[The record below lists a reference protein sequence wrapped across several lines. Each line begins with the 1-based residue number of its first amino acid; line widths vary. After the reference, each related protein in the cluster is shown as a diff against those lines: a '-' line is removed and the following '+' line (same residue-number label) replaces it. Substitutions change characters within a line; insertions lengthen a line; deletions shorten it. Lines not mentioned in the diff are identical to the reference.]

1 MRENNIFMKLKPKK
15 IFTASIVGISVF
27 VLIALFSFFIMDEMK
42 GGAVGDGQNHFELI
56 IDSGEPSSSV
66 VKDLSSAGM
75 IKSSVYFNYLIKFTR
90 AGNKIKQGVY
100 DINDG
105 MSSRKILDLIISGKV
120 KLITFTVPEGYNN
133 RQIGDLL
140 TSKKLSATRE
150 FFLSAA
156 SNRAVIDKFKIP
168 ATTTEGYLF
177 PETYSVP
184 LNYPVD
190 RIVEMMIKR
199 FFKKLDSIPETKG
212 ISPKDLHAK
221 VVLASIVER
230 EAVRKEERPMM
241 AGVFLTRIEKS
252 INLESCATIQYL
264 FDKPKKRLFESDLK
278 IVSPYNTYINSGW
291 PPGPISNP
299 GLPALIAAFKPE
311 KSDKL
316 FFLLKPD
323 GSHYFS
329 ATFKEHL
336 EAKKKFIDVLYQ

>member
-1 MRENNIFMKLKPKK
+1 MKKLNVKKFITIIFLA
-15 IFTASIVGISVF
+15 IVFISIVGLLVF
-27 VLIALFSFFIMDEMK
+27 FVIDEKK
-42 GGAVGDGQNHFELI
+42 GGAVGDGQNSFELI
-56 IDSGEPSSSV
+56 IEPGESSSTV
-66 VKDLSSAGM
+66 VKELSSAGM

-105 MSSRKILDLIISGKV
+105 MSSRKILDVIISGKV
-120 KLITFTVPEGYNN
+120 ELVTFTIPEGYNN

-140 TSKKLSATRE
+140 VAKKLSLTRE
-150 FFLSAA
+150 AFLSAA
-156 SNRAVIDKFKIP
+156 SNKALIEKYKIP
-168 ATTTEGYLF
+168 APTTEGYLF

-184 LNYPVD
+184 LNYPAD
-190 RIVEMMIKR
+190 RIADMMIKR
-199 FFKKLDSIPETKG
+199 FFKKLESIPEAKN

-241 AGVFLTRIEKS
+241 AGVFLTRIEKN

-264 FDKPKKRLFESDLK
+264 FDKPKKRLFETDLK
-278 IVSPYNTYINSGW
+278 IISPYNTYMNGGW

-299 GLPALIAAFKPE
+299 GLPALAAAFKPE

-329 ATFKEHL
+329 TTFKEHL

>member
-1 MRENNIFMKLKPKK
+1 MGMNSKLKKY
-15 IFTASIVGISVF
+15 SIYAGIGFGFLLLLS
-27 VLIALFSFFIMDEMK
+27 IITFFIVDEVK
-42 GGAVGDGQNHFELI
+42 GGAVGDGQTKYELI
-56 IDSGEPSSSV
+56 IDPGEPSTKV
-66 VKDLSSAGM
+66 VKELAAAGM
-75 IKSSVYFNYLIKFTR
+75 IKSSSYFSYLIKFTR
-90 AGNKIKQGVY
+90 SGSKIKQGVY

-105 MSSRKILDLIISGKV
+105 MSSRKILDVIVSGKV
-120 KLITFTVPEGYNN
+120 KLVNFTVPEGYNN

-140 TSKKLSATRE
+140 VSKKLANSRE
-150 FFLSAA
+150 EFLQVA
-156 SNRAVIDKFKIP
+156 SSQALISKYNVP
-168 ATTTEGYLF
+168 AKTLEGYFF

-184 LNYPVD
+184 LNYPLD
-190 RIVEMMIKR
+190 RIAEMMIKR
-199 FFKKLDSIPETKG
+199 FYKKLESIPEAKG
-212 ISPKDLHAK
+212 ISPADLHFR

-241 AGVFLTRIEKS
+241 AGVFLTRIEKN

-264 FDKPKKRLFESDLK
+264 FDKPKKRLFETDLK
-278 IVSPYNTYINSGW
+278 IVSPYNTYINGGW

-299 GLPALIAAFKPE
+299 GLPALIASFKPE

-336 EAKKKFIDVLYQ
+336 EAKKKYIDVLYQ

>member
-1 MRENNIFMKLKPKK
+1 MKLNPRK
-15 IFTASIVGISVF
+15 ILTLSVLSLALVVIVAI
-27 VLIALFSFFIMDEMK
+27 ISFFVIDEIK
-42 GGAVGDGQNHFELI
+42 GGAVGDGQNNFELI
-56 IDSGEPSSSV
+56 IDPGESSSTV

-90 AGNKIKQGVY
+90 SGNKIKQGVY

-105 MSSRKILDLIISGKV
+105 MSSRKILDVIISGKV

-133 RQIGDLL
+133 RQVGDLL
-140 TSKKLSATRE
+140 TSKKLTPSRE
-150 FFLSAA
+150 AFLVAA
-156 SNRAVIDKFKIP
+156 SNKALIEKYKIP
-168 ATTTEGYLF
+168 APTTEGYLF

-184 LNYPVD
+184 LNFPAD
-190 RIVEMMIKR
+190 RIADMMIKR
-199 FFKKLDSIPETKG
+199 FYKKLEMIPETKG

-264 FDKPKKRLFESDLK
+264 FDKPKKRLFETDLK
-278 IVSPYNTYINSGW
+278 IVSPYNTYINGGW

-336 EAKKKFIDVLYQ
+336 DAKKKFIDVLYQ

>member
-1 MRENNIFMKLKPKK
+1 MNSKVKK
-15 IFTASIVGISVF
+15 YL
-27 VLIALFSFFIMDEMK
+27 VLTGLGAALLLVLALISFFVIDEIK
-42 GGAVGDGQNHFELI
+42 GGAVGDGQNKYELI

-66 VKDLSSAGM
+66 VRELAGAGM

-90 AGNKIKQGVY
+90 SGNKIKQGVY

-105 MSSRKILDLIISGKV
+105 MSSRKILDVIISGKV
-120 KLITFTVPEGYNN
+120 KLVTFTVPEGYNN

-140 TSKKLSATRE
+140 VTKKLATSRE
-150 FFLSAA
+150 EFLKVTQSPALLTKY
-156 SNRAVIDKFKIP
+156 NIP
-168 ATTTEGYLF
+168 AKTLEGYLF

-184 LNYPVD
+184 LNYPLE
-190 RIVEMMIKR
+190 RITEMMMKR
-199 FFKKLDSIPETKG
+199 FYKKLETIPEAKG
-212 ISPKDLHAK
+212 IKPDELHFR

-241 AGVFLTRIEKS
+241 AGVFLTRIEKN

-278 IVSPYNTYINSGW
+278 IVSPYNTYINGGW

-299 GLPALIAAFKPE
+299 GLPALEASFRPM

>member
-1 MRENNIFMKLKPKK
+1 MNSRVKK
-15 IFTASIVGISVF
+15 YLSLTVLGFGLLLVLSLIGFF
-27 VLIALFSFFIMDEMK
+27 VIDEIK
-42 GGAVGDGQNHFELI
+42 GGAVGDGQNKYELI
-56 IDSGEPSSSV
+56 VDPGEPSSSV
-66 VKDLSSAGM
+66 VKELATSGM

-90 AGNKIKQGVY
+90 SGNKIKQGVY

-105 MSSRKILDLIISGKV
+105 MSARKILDVIISGKV
-120 KLITFTVPEGYNN
+120 KLVTFTVPEGYNN

-140 TSKKLSATRE
+140 TNKKLAKSQEE
-150 FFLSAA
+150 FLQITTNQALLS
-156 SNRAVIDKFKIP
+156 KFNIP
-168 ATTTEGYLF
+168 AKTLEGYLF

-184 LNYPVD
+184 LNYPLE
-190 RIVEMMIKR
+190 RIAEMMIKR
-199 FFKKLDSIPETKG
+199 FYKKLESIPESKG
-212 ISPKDLHAK
+212 ISPAELHFR

-230 EAVRKEERPMM
+230 EAVKKEERPMM
-241 AGVFLTRIEKS
+241 AGVFLTRIEKN

-278 IVSPYNTYINSGW
+278 IQSPYNTYINGGW

-336 EAKKKFIDVLYQ
+336 DAKKKYIDVLYK

>member
-1 MRENNIFMKLKPKK
+1 MKLNLKK
-15 IFTASIVGISVF
+15 ILTYSAVALVVFFGITV
-27 VLIALFSFFIMDEMK
+27 IAFFIIDEKK
-42 GGAVGDGQNHFELI
+42 GGAVGDGQNSYELFI
-56 IDSGEPSSSV
+56 EPGESSSTV
-66 VKDLSSAGM
+66 VKELSTAGM

-105 MSSRKILDLIISGKV
+105 MSSRKILDVIISGKV
-120 KLITFTVPEGYNN
+120 KLVTFTIPEGYNN
-133 RQIGDLL
+133 RQIGDIL
-140 TSKKLSATRE
+140 TSKKLSISRE
-150 FFLSAA
+150 AFLAAA
-156 SNRAVIDKFKIP
+156 SNKALLEKYKIP

-184 LNYPVD
+184 LNYPAD
-190 RIVEMMIKR
+190 RIADMMIKR
-199 FFKKLDSIPETKG
+199 FYKKLETIPEAKG
-212 ISPKDLHAK
+212 ITPAALHAK

-252 INLESCATIQYL
+252 INLESCATVQYL

>member
-1 MRENNIFMKLKPKK
+1 MKLNPKK
-15 IFTASIVGISVF
+15 IITFTVLGFA
-27 VLIALFSFFIMDEMK
+27 LIAIVAIFSFFIIDEMK
-42 GGAVGDGQNHFELI
+42 GGAVGDGQINYELI
-56 IDSGEPSSSV
+56 IDSGESSSTV
-66 VKDLSSAGM
+66 VKELSSAGM

-90 AGNKIKQGVY
+90 SGNKIKQGVY

-105 MSSRKILDLIISGKV
+105 MSSRKILDLIVSGKV
-120 KLITFTVPEGYNN
+120 KLVTFTVPEGYNN

-140 TSKKLSATRE
+140 VSKKLMQSRE
-150 FFLSAA
+150 AFLAAA
-156 SNRAVIDKFKIP
+156 SNKAVLEKFKIP

-184 LNYPVD
+184 LNYPGD

-199 FFKKLDSIPETKG
+199 FFKKLETIPEAKG
-212 ISPKDLHAK
+212 ISSKDLHAK

-264 FDKPKKRLFESDLK
+264 FDKPKKRLFETDLK
-278 IVSPYNTYINSGW
+278 IVSPYNTYMNSGW

-299 GLPALIAAFKPE
+299 GLPALLAAFKPE

-336 EAKKKFIDVLYQ
+336 DAKKKFIDVLYQ

>member
-1 MRENNIFMKLKPKK
+1 MTTKK
-15 IFTASIVGISVF
+15 NRILILSLIGLAFLLVTAVISAF
-27 VLIALFSFFIMDEMK
+27 VIDEIK
-42 GGAVGDGQNHFELI
+42 GGAVGDGQNKFELI
-56 IDSGEPSSSV
+56 IDAGEPSSAV
-66 VKDLSSAGM
+66 VKELSQSGM

-100 DINDG
+100 EINDG
-105 MSSRKILDLIISGKV
+105 MSSRKILDVIISGKV

-140 TSKKLSATRE
+140 VSKKLTKSRE
-150 FFLSAA
+150 EFLVAA
-156 SNRAVIDKFKIP
+156 SNQALLDKHKIP
-168 ATTTEGYLF
+168 AKTTEGYLF

-184 LNYPVD
+184 INFPPD
-190 RIVEMMIKR
+190 RIADMMIKR
-199 FFKKLDSIPETKG
+199 FFKKLETIPEAKG
-212 ISPKDLHAK
+212 INSAALHAK

-241 AGVFLTRIEKS
+241 AGVFLTRIEKN

-278 IVSPYNTYINSGW
+278 IISPYNTYINGGW

-336 EAKKKFIDVLYQ
+336 EAKKKYIDALYQ

>member
-1 MRENNIFMKLKPKK
+1 MKLNPKK
-15 IFTASIVGISVF
+15 IITFTVLGFALIVLVTI
-27 VLIALFSFFIMDEMK
+27 FSFFIIDEMK
-42 GGAVGDGQNHFELI
+42 GGAVGDGQVNYELI
-56 IDSGEPSSSV
+56 IDSGASSSTV
-66 VKDLSSAGM
+66 VKELSSAGM

-90 AGNKIKQGVY
+90 SGNKIKQGVY

-105 MSSRKILDLIISGKV
+105 MSSRKILDLIVSGKV

-140 TSKKLSATRE
+140 VSKKLILSRE
-150 FFLSAA
+150 TFLAA
-156 SNRAVIDKFKIP
+156 AANKAVLEKFKIP

-184 LNYPVD
+184 LNYPGD

-199 FFKKLDSIPETKG
+199 FFKKLESIPEAKG
-212 ISPKDLHAK
+212 ISAKDLHAK

-264 FDKPKKRLFESDLK
+264 FDKPKKRLFETDLK
-278 IVSPYNTYINSGW
+278 IVSPYNTYMNSGW

-299 GLPALIAAFKPE
+299 GLPALLAAFKPE

-336 EAKKKFIDVLYQ
+336 DAKKKFIDVLYQ